1 MEFKRANTN
10 EQIAKRQAEILDAC
24 AALYEAAGADGVTIK
39 AIAERTSLSRPSI
52 YNYYDTKEEILLAL
66 LQRECEE
73 YTAEL
78 RGAFESNAAMSRE
91 AFCRVMTDALVRH
104 EKMLQIMSI
113 NLNAIENNVSDERL
127 VAFKTRMTAMFGA
140 LREGL
145 GKFFPE
151 APAAERE
158 LFLYTHFSF
167 VYGLYPITNPSEKQL
182 AAMKKAGFLKPEP
195 FGHLCYEGLLRLSER
210 L

>member
-1 MEFKRANTN
+1 MDFKRASTDAQV
-10 EQIAKRQAEILDAC
+10 ESRRAEILDAC
-24 AALYEAAGADGVTIK
+24 AALYEAAGVDGVTIK
-39 AIAERTSLSRPSI
+39 AIAERTSLSRPSV

-78 RGAFESNAAMSRE
+78 RGAFETNAALSRE
-91 AFCRVMTDALVRH
+91 AFCHAMTDALLRH

-127 VAFKTRMTAMFGA
+127 VAFKTRMTAMFGV

-145 GKFFPE
+145 GKFFPA
-151 APAAERE
+151 APEAERE

-167 VYGLYPITNPSEKQL
+167 VYGLYPITKPSEKQL

-195 FGHLCYEGLLRLSER
+195 FGHLCYEGLLRLAER